1 MDEMVLDA
9 EVIDGLMKTKD
20 PNQGDRVLKILISR
34 LSKHGNHPTFKKLS
48 ERLEELRRK
57 AEIGLI
63 QSIDF
68 IKELCE
74 IAKETLQAEKQT
86 APEEEQKS
94 GKAAGEVLC

>member
-1 MDEMVLDA
+1 VA
-9 EVIDGLMKTKD
+9 FFKTCSY
-20 PNQGDRVLKILISR
+20 QF
-34 LSKHGNHPTFKKLS
+34 TQ
-48 ERLEELRRK
+48 